1 MKRRLLLIKLIIIVF
16 ISSVV
21 LTSCTTMENKVAV
34 ISLNGPVQTE
44 AGGLLFFTG
53 NAITPQ
59 LVRTQLDKAKADRA
73 VKAIVLR
80 IESPGGSVAACQEIL
95 DEIERMEKP
104 IVASFGSIAA
114 SGGYYIATKADKIV
128 ALPGTLT
135 GSIGVISQIPNIEG
149 LYNKL
154 GINIEVFKGGKYKDM
169 YSGLREL
176 TSEERKLLQSIT
188 DIFYNQFVE
197 AVAEGREL
205 DVEIV
210 RDIATGQLYT
220 GEQAKELGLVD
231 ELGGLNTAIEI
242 AGKLAGVEKPQVVY
256 YKSEPPSLLNS
267 LLGISLKK
275 INNLVQE
282 QLLGVENLIILEAL
296 KNPYPQPSYR

>member
-1 MKRRLLLIKLIIIVF
+1 MKRRLLLITLMIIVF
-16 ISSVV
+16 VLSIV

-44 AGGLLFFTG
+44 TGGLLSFTG

-59 LVRTQLDKAKADRA
+59 LVRTQLDKAKADWA

-95 DEIERMEKP
+95 DQIERMEKP
-104 IVASFGSIAA
+104 IVVSFGSIAA
-114 SGGYYIATKADKIV
+114 SGGYYIAIKADKIV

-169 YSGLREL
+169 YSGLRKL
-176 TSEERKLLQSIT
+176 TPEEQKLLQSIT

-197 AVAEGREL
+197 AVAEGRGL
-205 DVEIV
+205 DEEIV

-282 QLLGVENLIILEAL
+282 QLLGVENLIILETL